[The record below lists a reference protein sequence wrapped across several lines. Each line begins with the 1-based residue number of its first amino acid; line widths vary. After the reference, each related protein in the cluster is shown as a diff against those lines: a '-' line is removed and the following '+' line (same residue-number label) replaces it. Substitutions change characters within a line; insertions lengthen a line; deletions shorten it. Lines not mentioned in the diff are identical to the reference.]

1 MSSQASKRNSN
12 IELLRI
18 IMILLIIAHHYVVN
32 SGLTDLYDYNHVS
45 MRMAFFQLFGM
56 WGKTVINV
64 FTLITG
70 YFMIK
75 SNISVRKILKLY
87 IIIKF
92 WQFVFYVGFLIS
104 GYETFSAKGLIKTVF
119 SIEFEFNELYCGTL
133 IALVLFIPFINILL
147 KKITRHQYKLLLAYI
162 VFWQVI
168 CTTFFLKSTS
178 FLSWLIAC
186 YAIGAYL
193 GKYNVKWDNIICGI
207 LGSIISILLMSA
219 SVIIVDFLDEHFRWL
234 DGQLIAPSNRA
245 LAVSTAL
252 FIFILFKNI
261 KMKNIAIINIL
272 ASATFGVLVIH
283 TCSDTMRRFLWKTV
297 FNNVGHYNDKYAI
310 LYAIGVVLIV
320 YFTCAFLELARIYLL
335 DKPFFAWIDKKGWS
349 SRIERKI
356 DFNREERG

>member
-1 MSSQASKRNSN
+1 MVKIRENMSSQVNKRNSN

-32 SGLTDLYDYNHVS
+32 SGLTNLYDYNHIS

-75 SNISVRKILKLY
+75 SNISIRKILKLY
-87 IIIKF
+87 ITVKF
-92 WQFVFYVGFLIS
+92 WQVVFYVGFLIS
-104 GYETFSAKGLIKTVF
+104 GYETFSAKGLIKTIF

-147 KKITRHQYKLLLAYI
+147 KKLTRHQYKLLLIYI

-168 CTTFFLKSTS
+168 CTTFFLRSTS

-193 GKYNVKWDNIICGI
+193 GKYNVKWDNLKCGI
-207 LGSIISILLMSA
+207 GGVVVSILLMSA
-219 SVIIVDFLDEHFRWL
+219 SVITVDFL
-234 DGQLIAPSNRA
+234 
-245 LAVSTAL
+245 ST
-252 FIFILFKNI
+252 
-261 KMKNIAIINIL
+261 
-272 ASATFGVLVIH
+272 
-283 TCSDTMRRFLWKTV
+283 
-297 FNNVGHYNDKYAI
+297 
-310 LYAIGVVLIV
+310 
-320 YFTCAFLELARIYLL
+320 
-335 DKPFFAWIDKKGWS
+335 
-349 SRIERKI
+349 
-356 DFNREERG
+356 